1 MENKKKI
8 VKKSLKD
15 WSENNQEPNKDIPAK
30 KRQKSKEWQAWKK
43 KKDIFIYQQWSKFS
57 EKEKK

>member
-1 MENKKKI
+1 MGIITKGMGK
-8 VKKSLKD
+8 
-15 WSENNQEPNKDIPAK
+15 AY
-30 KRQKSKEWQAWKK
+30 QAWKK